1 MTVNVLQFN
10 FSDDPQDA
18 VSSEEEEETAQ
29 EKRLRLAKQY
39 LAELEVQGLYNFEL
53 KDKNISLFDVW
64 NSNLQ

>member
-53 KDKNISLFDVW
+53 KDKNISLFDMW

>member
-1 MTVNVLQFN
+1 MLQFH